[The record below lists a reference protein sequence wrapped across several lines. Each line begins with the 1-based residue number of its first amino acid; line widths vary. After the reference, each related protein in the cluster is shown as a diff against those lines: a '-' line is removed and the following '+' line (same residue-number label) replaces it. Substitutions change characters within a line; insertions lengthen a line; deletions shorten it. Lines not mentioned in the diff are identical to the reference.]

1 MIRRPP
7 RSTLFPYTTLFRA
20 RPGRP
25 PHPLRLLPP
34 HRLPPI
40 RPRLTHERHDDGVQL
55 EKLTGSAGGLG
66 AREAR
71 RRTRS
76 ERECSD
82 VVLPQ
87 DSPTLP
93 KLPRSL

>member
-7 RSTLFPYTTLFRA
+7 RSTLFPYTTLFRS
-20 RPGRP
+20 RPGSP

-34 HRLPPI
+34 YRLPPI

-71 RRTRS
+71 S
-76 ERECSD
+76 EEHTSELQSQSNLVCRLLLE
-82 VVLPQ
+82 
-87 DSPTLP
+87 
-93 KLPRSL
+93 KKKKNR